1 MAYWSTASRPTHGDD
16 TERIDIMHTSQN
28 LSSANLLRRA
38 RAHATLTPAERA
50 LLRLG
55 EGLLCAGLVAAL
67 PVVAEALARQ
77 SVDWSAVGR
86 AALAAAATA
95 ILLALNKYLNAH
107 SDPPL
112 TEGQASSATAS

>member
-1 MAYWSTASRPTHGDD
+1 
-16 TERIDIMHTSQN
+16 MHTSQN

-38 RAHATLTPAERA
+38 RAHATLTPGERA

-112 TEGQASSATAS
+112 TEGAASSATAS